1 MLPPYNSRAVACF
14 IRQITLMSIISE
26 ENRYKLLKLL
36 HENPEMN
43 QRQIASEMGLSLGK
57 VNFCLKA
64 VIEKGW
70 VKAGNFSKSSNK
82 KAYVYLLTLRGL
94 EEKAKVTFDFLERK
108 KQEYESLKAEIEELQ
123 DEARSLHD
131 DA

>member
-1 MLPPYNSRAVACF
+1 VLFDS
-14 IRQITLMSIISE
+14 IQIPNLLFMSIISE

-43 QRQIASEMGLSLGK
+43 QREIATALGLSLGK

-108 KQEYESLKAEIEELQ
+108 KLEYESLKAEIEELQ

>member
-1 MLPPYNSRAVACF
+1 MLFDS
-14 IRQITLMSIISE
+14 IQIPNLLFMSIISE

-43 QRQIASEMGLSLGK
+43 QREIASALGLSLGK

>member
-1 MLPPYNSRAVACF
+1 
-14 IRQITLMSIISE
+14 MSIISE

-43 QRQIASEMGLSLGK
+43 QRQIATELGLSLGK

-70 VKAGNFSKSSNK
+70 VKAGNFSKSPNK
-82 KAYVYLLTLRGL
+82 KAYVYLLTLRGI

-108 KQEYESLKAEIEELQ
+108 QKEYEALKTEIEALSIEAKSLK
-123 DEARSLHD
+123 D
-131 DA
+131 

>member
-1 MLPPYNSRAVACF
+1 MLLN
-14 IRQITLMSIISE
+14 QITPMSIISE

-43 QRQIASEMGLSLGK
+43 QRDIAKSLGLSLGK

-70 VKAGNFSKSSNK
+70 VKAGNFSKSPNK
-82 KAYVYLLTLRGL
+82 KAYVYLLTLNGI
-94 EEKAKVTFDFLERK
+94 EEKAEVTRQFLARK
-108 KQEYESLKAEIEELQ
+108 QKEYEDLKLEIEELQ
-123 DEARSLHD
+123 NEAKSFIKKIY
-131 DA
+131 

>member
-1 MLPPYNSRAVACF
+1 MPFSRTIILPILSD
-14 IRQITLMSIISE
+14 

-43 QRQIASEMGLSLGK
+43 QRQIASALGLSLGK

-64 VIEKGW
+64 LVEKGW
-70 VKAGNFSKSSNK
+70 VKAGNFSRNPNK
-82 KAYVYLLTLRGL
+82 KAYGYLLTLRGM

-108 KQEYESLKAEIEELQ
+108 KREYEQLKNEIEELQ
-123 DEARSLHD
+123 DEAKALNKDS
-131 DA
+131 

>member
-1 MLPPYNSRAVACF
+1 VLLN
-14 IRQITLMSIISE
+14 QITPMSIISE

-43 QRQIASEMGLSLGK
+43 QRDIAKSLGLSLGK

-70 VKAGNFSKSSNK
+70 VKAVNFSKSPNK
-82 KAYVYLLTLRGL
+82 KAYVYLLTLNGI
-94 EEKAKVTFDFLERK
+94 EEKAEVTRQFLARK
-108 KQEYESLKAEIEELQ
+108 QKEYEDLKLEIEELQ
-123 DEARSLHD
+123 NEAKSFKKKIY
-131 DA
+131 

>member
-1 MLPPYNSRAVACF
+1 
-14 IRQITLMSIISE
+14 MSIISE

-43 QRQIASEMGLSLGK
+43 QREIATALDLSLGK

-70 VKAGNFSKSSNK
+70 VKAGNFTRNPNK
-82 KAYVYLLTLRGL
+82 KAYAYLLTLRGI
-94 EEKAKVTFDFLERK
+94 EEKTKVTKEFLERK
-108 KQEYESLKAEIEELQ
+108 QCEYEALKNEIEELKI
-123 DEARSLHD
+123 EAKNLQ
-131 DA
+131 

>member
-1 MLPPYNSRAVACF
+1 
-14 IRQITLMSIISE
+14 MSIISE

-43 QRQIASEMGLSLGK
+43 QRQIAMELGLSLGK

-70 VKAGNFSKSSNK
+70 VKAGNFSKSPNK
-82 KAYVYLLTLRGL
+82 KAYVYLLTLRGI
-94 EEKAKVTFDFLERK
+94 EEKAKVTINFLERK
-108 KQEYESLKAEIEELQ
+108 QKEYESLKAEIEGLQ
-123 DEARSLHD
+123 DEARSLD
-131 DA
+131 NDA